1 MITLKEEFSVAA
13 VVYNGEEYLLL
24 KYGLGHWGFVKGH
37 KEEGE
42 SDEETIL
49 RELEEESG
57 ITDAVIIKGFHDDY
71 EYYFKLKGD
80 TVHKRVK
87 CFLIRSNTKEVKIS
101 YEHVD
106 FAWLKLYEAIKRAS
120 FSNGKNILKK
130 AAKYRSSSL
139 ESYLK

>member
-1 MITLKEEFSVAA
+1 MKEEFSVAA

-42 SDEETIL
+42 SDEDTIL
-49 RELEEESG
+49 RVLEVESG
-57 ITDAVIIKGFHDDY
+57 FFDAIIIKGFQDDY
-71 EYYFKLKGD
+71 EYYFKFKGE
-80 TVHKRVK
+80 TIHKKVK

-106 FAWLKLYEAIKRAS
+106 YAWLRLNEAIKRAS
-120 FSNGKNILKK
+120 FSNSKNMLKK
-130 AAKYRSSSL
+130 AARYRASSL

>member
-1 MITLKEEFSVAA
+1 MITLKEEFSIAA
-13 VVYNGEEYLLL
+13 VVYNGNEYLLL

-57 ITDAVIIKGFHDDY
+57 IIDATIIKGFQEDY
-71 EYYFKLKGD
+71 EYYFSFKGEKI
-80 TVHKRVK
+80 HKRVK
-87 CFLIRSNTKEVKIS
+87 CYLIRSNTKEVRIS

-106 FAWLKLYEAIKRAS
+106 YAWLKLMDAIKQAS
-120 FSNGKNILKK
+120 FKNSKNLLKK
-130 AAKYRSSSL
+130 AATYRASSL
-139 ESYLK
+139 ESFLK